1 MALAALPFCGLC
13 VLAVSGRYIPDHPM
27 DLLTQLTALYQDAFH
42 ASPIHVC
49 SPGRVNLIGEHTD
62 YNEGFVLPA
71 AIDKAIYLAVGP
83 RSDKAIHLIAHD
95 LQETHVGSLDD
106 IKPVHTWADYILGVV
121 AQLRM
126 AGHELG
132 GFNCVFGGTI
142 PIGAGLSSS
151 AALENGV
158 GFALNELYQLGLDR
172 ITLLKLSQR
181 AENDFVGAK
190 VGIMDMF
197 ASMMGRAGHVIKIDC
212 RSLDYTY
219 APLRMDGI
227 RIVLCDSQVKHSLVT
242 SEYNTRRAECESGV
256 QSLKAF
262 YPEIHSL
269 RDVTM
274 EMLDLHLHD
283 TNPLIYRRCAYVVQ
297 ENQRLLDGV
306 AALEAD
312 DINTFGQLMY
322 GSHEGLSKWYEV
334 SCPELDILV
343 DIARHQPGVLG
354 ARMMGGGFG
363 GCTINLVREA
373 DLDQFTSLI
382 TEQYKA
388 RTGKDT
394 YIHVCKIE
402 DGTHIISPA
411 VSH

>member
-1 MALAALPFCGLC
+1 
-13 VLAVSGRYIPDHPM
+13 M
-27 DLLTQLTALYQDAFH
+27 DLLSQLTTSYQDAFH
-42 ASPIHVC
+42 AHPLLIC

-71 AIDKAIYLAVGP
+71 AIDRAIYLAVGP
-83 RSDKAIHLIAHD
+83 RPDGAIHLVAYD
-95 LQETHVGSLDD
+95 LGETYTGSLDSLT
-106 IKPVHTWADYILGVV
+106 PAHTWADYILGVV
-121 AQLRM
+121 AQFRL
-126 AGHELG
+126 AGHPVG

-142 PIGAGLSSS
+142 PMGAGLSSS

-158 GFALNELYQLGLDR
+158 GFALNELYQAGLERVALVR
-172 ITLLKLSQR
+172 ISQR

-197 ASMMGRAGHVIKIDC
+197 ASMMGRAGHVIKLDC

-227 RIVLCDSQVKHSLVT
+227 RIVLCDSRVKHSLVT

-256 QSLKAF
+256 RFLRTF
-262 YPEIHSL
+262 YPGINSL

-274 EMLDLHLHD
+274 PMLDRHLRD
-283 TNPLIYRRCAYVVQ
+283 TDPLIYRRCAYVVQ
-297 ENQRLLDGV
+297 ENGRLLDGV
-306 AALEAD
+306 AALEAG
-312 DINTFGQLMY
+312 DIDAFGQLMY
-322 GSHEGLSKWYEV
+322 GSHEGLSRWYEV
-334 SCPELDILV
+334 SCPELDTLV

-363 GCTINLVREA
+363 GCTINLVRAEN
-373 DLDQFTSLI
+373 LDAFMAVI
-382 TEQYKA
+382 TKQYKA
-388 RTGKDT
+388 STGKDT

-402 DGTHIISPA
+402 DGTHIINPIEP
-411 VSH
+411 

>member
-1 MALAALPFCGLC
+1 
-13 VLAVSGRYIPDHPM
+13 M
-27 DLLTQLTALYQDAFH
+27 DLLSQLTASYQDTFH
-42 ASPIHVC
+42 ARPLLIC

-95 LQETHVGSLDD
+95 LGETHIGSLDNLT
-106 IKPVHTWADYILGVV
+106 PTHTWADYILGVA
-121 AQLRM
+121 AQLRLT
-126 AGHELG
+126 GHQPG

-172 ITLLKLSQR
+172 VTLLKLSHR

-197 ASMMGRAGHVIKIDC
+197 ASMMGRAGHVIKLDC
-212 RSLDYTY
+212 RSLDYAY
-219 APLRMDGI
+219 APFQMDGI
-227 RIVLCDSQVKHSLVT
+227 RIVLCDSRVKHSLVT

-256 QSLKAF
+256 RFLKTY
-262 YPEIHSL
+262 YPDVNSL

-274 EMLDLHLHD
+274 AMLDGHLRD
-283 TNPLIYRRCAYVVQ
+283 TQPLIYRRCAYVVQ
-297 ENQRLLDGV
+297 ENGRLLDGV
-306 AALEAD
+306 AALEVG
-312 DINTFGQLMY
+312 DIDAFGQLMY
-322 GSHEGLSKWYEV
+322 GSHEGLSRWYEV
-334 SCPELDILV
+334 SCPELDTLV

-363 GCTINLVREA
+363 GCTINLVREEV
-373 DLDQFTSLI
+373 LDAFMNVI
-382 TEQYKA
+382 TKQYKA
-388 RTGKDT
+388 STGKDT

-402 DGTHIISPA
+402 DGTHVVNSI
-411 VSH
+411 

>member
-1 MALAALPFCGLC
+1 
-13 VLAVSGRYIPDHPM
+13 M
-27 DLLTQLTALYQDAFH
+27 DLLTQLTRSYQQAFP
-42 ASPIHVC
+42 AEPSGQQTPLLIC

-83 RSDKAIHLIAHD
+83 RADDELHFIAHD
-95 LQETHVGSLDD
+95 LNKTFQGSLTDLT
-106 IKPVHTWADYILGVV
+106 PTHTWADYLLGVV
-121 AQLRM
+121 AQFRQ
-126 AGHELG
+126 AGHQFN

-142 PIGAGLSSS
+142 PMGSGLSSS

-158 GFALNELYQLGLDR
+158 GFALNELFQLGVDR
-172 ITLLKLSQR
+172 ITLVKRSQR
-181 AENDFVGAK
+181 AENEFVGAK

-197 ASMMGRAGHVIKIDC
+197 ASMMGKADHVIKLDC

-219 APLRMDGI
+219 APLQMDGI
-227 RIVLCDSQVKHSLVT
+227 RIVLCDSRVKHSLVT
-242 SEYNTRRAECESGV
+242 SEYNTRRAECEAGV
-256 QSLKAF
+256 RFLQTF
-262 YPEIHSL
+262 YPEIKSL

-274 EMLDLHLHD
+274 PMLDQHLRD

-312 DINTFGQLMY
+312 DIDTFGQLMY
-322 GSHEGLSKWYEV
+322 GSHEGLSHWYEV

-343 DIARHQPGVLG
+343 DIARQQPGVLG
-354 ARMMGGGFG
+354 SRMMGGGFG
-363 GCTINLVREA
+363 GCTINLVREEV
-373 DLDQFTSLI
+373 LDDFTKLI

-394 YIHVCKIE
+394 YLHVCKIQ
-402 DGTHIISPA
+402 DGTNVIS
-411 VSH
+411 